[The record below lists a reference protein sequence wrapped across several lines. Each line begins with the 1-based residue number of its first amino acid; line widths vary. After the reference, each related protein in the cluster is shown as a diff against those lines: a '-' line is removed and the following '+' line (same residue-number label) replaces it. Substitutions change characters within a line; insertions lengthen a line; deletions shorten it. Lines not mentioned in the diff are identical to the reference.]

1 MLRRSVSPQF
11 FINGR
16 KGKGMRSVRIKA
28 YAKLNL
34 TLAVTGE
41 EGGYHQI
48 DSLVASID
56 LCDEIVLSKRKG
68 KLSSVVMHG
77 QGSESIPPERNNA
90 LKAAEAFSAEF
101 GVEGADIVVYKNIPI
116 GAGLG
121 GSSADI
127 SGVINGMAKLYGVKD
142 KARIEALAER
152 LGSDT
157 KYMLYGG
164 YMRMQGRGE
173 KLTALPLK
181 NTLHFLLFCPKGGVS
196 AGACYKKYDELSASG
211 EHFSKND
218 TQNCIDALLQENVE
232 SGGRYLFNDLFAP
245 AQRLCP
251 EVGQAYKEALSF
263 SPCGA
268 VMSGSGSAIAA
279 LFPSREFCEW
289 AKSRYKGKCKT
300 IVVKTVRPEDEKV
313 SIFRNPFALTAKER
327 GEED

>member
-16 KGKGMRSVRIKA
+16 KEKGMRSVRIKA

-90 LKAAEAFSAEF
+90 LKAAEAFCAEF

-142 KARIEALAER
+142 KARIESLAER

-173 KLTALPLK
+173 QVTSLAFDGK
-181 NTLHFLLFCPKGGVS
+181 LHFLLLCPQTSVS
-196 AGACYKKYDELSASG
+196 AGGCYREYDRLYAEQSLLQNQ
-211 EHFSKND
+211 KNA
-218 TQNCIDALLQENVE
+218 TEKCIQALLKKDIND
-232 SGGRYLFNDLFAP
+232 GGRYLTNDLFLP
-245 AQRLCP
+245 ATHLNAD
-251 EVGQAYKEALSF
+251 VKTAFDEACSF
-263 SPCGA
+263 SPLGV
-268 VMSGSGSAIAA
+268 VMTGSGSCVLAWFENKE
-279 LFPSREFCEW
+279 LCEW
-289 AKSRYKGKCKT
+289 AKSRYKGKFRAYVAET
-300 IVVKTVRPEDEKV
+300 IIPDYQGKKV
-313 SIFRNPFALTAKER
+313 FWRNPFALGDLE
-327 GEED
+327 GE